1 MMAAAAA
8 PPPTH
13 TAPKT
18 TDKKKAANYKPAAE
32 GVAVGAQEAREEQSE
47 YLAMSDFIAPK
58 GSGVKDYIGLFA
70 VTAGIGMD
78 KLIAKYEADKDDY
91 GKIMAQVSVKFTCFT
106 GTKSTNTDCRT
117 AGARR
122 PPCRGVCRKAAS

>member
-1 MMAAAAA
+1 MVAFY
-8 PPPTH
+8 
-13 TAPKT
+13 
-18 TDKKKAANYKPAAE
+18 AANS
-32 GVAVGAQEAREEQSE
+32 VGDDIEVYEDDERTTVKQVLHTLRQQEAREEQSE

-91 GKIMAQVSVKFTCFT
+91 GKIMAQVSVKSTCFT
-106 GTKSTNTDCRT
+106 GTKSTSTDWRT

-122 PPCRGVCRKAAS
+122 PSCRGVRRKAAS

>member
-1 MMAAAAA
+1 MSAAGIASER
-8 PPPTH
+8 TTVKQVLH
-13 TAPKT
+13 TLRQ
-18 TDKKKAANYKPAAE
+18 
-32 GVAVGAQEAREEQSE
+32 QEAREEQSE

-58 GSGVKDYIGLFA
+58 GSGVKDYIGIFA

-106 GTKSTNTDCRT
+106 GTKRTNTDWRT

-122 PPCRGVCRKAAS
+122 PSCRGVCRKAAS